1 MRKVTYRDWIQFLLL
16 EGVLE
21 CFSRFFDFVLRS
33 SSPFFSVFIKLW
45 RLYVESPQVCTSA
58 YVEVSRLYT
67 SAYVEVSRLYTSA
80 YVESPQVC
88 TRG

>member
-1 MRKVTYRDWIQFLLL
+1 M
-16 EGVLE
+16 
-21 CFSRFFDFVLRS
+21 
-33 SSPFFSVFIKLW
+33 
-45 RLYVESPQVCTSA
+45 ESPQVCTSV

-88 TRG
+88 TRGESTLRPDFSENFMSWSEKKIR